1 MAGKPPSDLLY
12 DSEAALRLID
22 TALDELRGESFNAAE
37 SRRQELRAP
46 SPLPERIVGLG
57 SVTRVLAHAYADVMG
72 ALGSLRETRAI
83 LEHVAADRLKST
95 NDKLIEVSS
104 ATEVAATDILD
115 GIERAIA
122 LVDSLAR
129 SKADNDA
136 TTIASLREELF
147 RVMGCMQFQDITCQQ
162 LAHASSVLSDME
174 RRLVDIA
181 RLFDPTA
188 FGELALD
195 AATGDSGAAAYF
207 DSHASTKNAEARQAV
222 ADEVVNDM
230 TDQDRKR

>member
-22 TALDELRGESFNAAE
+22 VALDELRGESFSAAE

-46 SPLPERIVGLG
+46 SPERIVGLG

-122 LVDSLAR
+122 MVDTLAP
-129 SKADNDA
+129 SNAGHDA
-136 TTIASLREELF
+136 ATIASLREELF

-174 RRLVDIA
+174 RRLIDIA

-195 AATGDSGAAAYF
+195 AATGTGGGAAHF

>member
-1 MAGKPPSDLLY
+1 MAGKVPSDLLY

-22 TALDELRGESFNAAE
+22 TALDELRGESFGASE
-37 SRRQELRAP
+37 TRGQVRAP
-46 SPLPERIVGLG
+46 GARSDRIVGLG
-57 SVTRVLAHAYADVMG
+57 SVTRVLTHAYADVMS
-72 ALGSLRETRAI
+72 ALGSLRETRSI

-95 NDKLIEVSS
+95 NDKLLEVSS

-115 GIERAIA
+115 GVERAIA
-122 LVDSLAR
+122 MVDALAQ
-129 SKADNDA
+129 STDHDA
-136 TTIASLREELF
+136 ATIAALREELF

-181 RLFDPTA
+181 RLFDPSA
-188 FGELALD
+188 FGELVLD
-195 AATGDSGAAAYF
+195 ASVGAGGSGGVHF
-207 DSHASTKNAEARQAV
+207 DSHASTKNAETRQAV